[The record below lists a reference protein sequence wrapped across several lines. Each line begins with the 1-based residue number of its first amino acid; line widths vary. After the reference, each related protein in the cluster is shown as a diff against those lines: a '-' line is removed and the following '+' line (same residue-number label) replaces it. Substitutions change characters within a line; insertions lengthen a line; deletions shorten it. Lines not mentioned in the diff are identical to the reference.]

1 MQDVFLSVSRMDYV
15 FFVDRAVFAE
25 EFVGFSHGLKFDSVT
40 MRMPRIP
47 RTCQYNGYAKDQ
59 CLSHVQ
65 AEYVR
70 SLEAQ
75 GVRSLCF
82 LLTVGNL
89 LCGVRYQVFKFI
101 SGERRTQELERYQQL
116 AARNLE
122 DFDRSDKGSRFRQI
136 EAIAV
141 AGSSLCGQCSV
152 TLHREGHR
160 CDHILLLELVVQE
173 DASGGAE
180 RP

>member
-15 FFVDRAVFAE
+15 FFVTVFAE

-89 LCGVRYQVFKFI
+89 LCGVRYQVLK
-101 SGERRTQELERYQQL
+101 SSCAD
-116 AARNLE
+116 AANSSCKCNNVSSQSSSAIFEEKAAITMDGLNL
-122 DFDRSDKGSRFRQI
+122 
-136 EAIAV
+136 
-141 AGSSLCGQCSV
+141 
-152 TLHREGHR
+152 
-160 CDHILLLELVVQE
+160 
-173 DASGGAE
+173 
-180 RP
+180 

>member
-40 MRMPRIP
+40 MQRIP
-47 RTCQYNGYAKDQ
+47 RTCQYNGYAKDE

-101 SGERRTQELERYQQL
+101 SGEKRTQELERYQQL
-116 AARNLE
+116 ATRNLE
-122 DFDRSDKGSRFRQI
+122 DFDRSDKGSRFRQT

-152 TLHREGHR
+152 ALHREGHR